1 MKAVVRR
8 TYGGP
13 DHLTI
18 ENLPIPTPKKRE
30 VLVKVMATTVNRTDA
45 GVITGLPYV
54 YRLFIGISGPRNII
68 LGTDFAGI
76 IEAVGEEVTAFKVG
90 DRVFGFNDDSAAS
103 QAEYITFSVDKGIA
117 TIPDQIDFL
126 TAAASLEGAH
136 YAINFMNKRP
146 IQEGHKILVNG
157 ATGAIGSAMLQLL
170 KAKGLYVTAV
180 CNTKNVDLIRS
191 LGADKIY
198 DYEKE
203 DFTQDDE
210 RYDYVFDAV
219 GKSRFI
225 HCKPLL
231 KAGGAYISSEL
242 GLKGENLYLP
252 LWTKF
257 FDSKKVVFPFPSNI
271 KASIGIVKKH
281 LENGTFKPVIDRAYP
296 LEEAAEAYRYMMT
309 GQKTGNVILKIGF
322 DGNDEG

>member
-13 DHLTI
+13 DQLNI
-18 ENLPIPTPKKRE
+18 EDLPIPTPQKRE
-30 VLVKVMATTVNRTDA
+30 VLVKVMATTVNRTDG

-54 YRLFIGISGPRNII
+54 FRLFIGVAGPRNII
-68 LGTDFAGI
+68 LGTDFAGVV
-76 IEAVGEEVTAFKVG
+76 ETVGEEVTEFKVG
-90 DRVFGFNDDSAAS
+90 DRVFGFNDESTAS
-103 QAEYITFSVDKGIA
+103 QAEYVTFPVDKGIDI
-117 TIPDQIDFL
+117 IPDQVDFS

-136 YAINFMNKRP
+136 YAINFMNKLP
-146 IQEGHKILVNG
+146 IQPNHKVLING

-180 CNTKNVDLIRS
+180 CNTKNIDLIHS

-198 DYEKE
+198 DFEKE
-203 DFTQDDE
+203 DFTKDDE

-231 KAGGAYISSEL
+231 KPRRC
-242 GLKGENLYLP
+242 LYL
-252 LWTKF
+252 F
-257 FDSKKVVFPFPSNI
+257 
-271 KASIGIVKKH
+271 
-281 LENGTFKPVIDRAYP
+281 
-296 LEEAAEAYRYMMT
+296 
-309 GQKTGNVILKIGF
+309 
-322 DGNDEG
+322 